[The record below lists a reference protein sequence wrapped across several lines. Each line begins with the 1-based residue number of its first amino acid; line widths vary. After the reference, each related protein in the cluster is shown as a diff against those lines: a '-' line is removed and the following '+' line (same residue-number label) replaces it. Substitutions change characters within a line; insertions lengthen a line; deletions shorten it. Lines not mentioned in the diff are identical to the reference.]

1 MAFYSTLDRSI
12 FAYALSRL
20 EQRKAELDAQIDSI
34 NRQLGREL
42 TPGAGGHSSPDEVVA
57 APAARKQRRK
67 SRRKST
73 MSAEGKAR
81 IAAAQRKR
89 WAAKKAAEGTRGVSV
104 QKSAP
109 RKSRFTPEVRKRLAE
124 AMKRRWAAKRAE
136 GAVKKAGREKPA
148 AKKSA

>member
-42 TPGAGGHSSPDEVVA
+42 TPGAGGHSSPDEAVA

-89 WAAKKAAEGTRGVSV
+89 WAAKKAAEGAPGASA
-104 QKSAP
+104 QKAAP
-109 RKSRFTPEVRKRLAE
+109 RKARFTPEVRKRLAE
-124 AMKRRWAAKRAE
+124 AMKRRWAAKRA
-136 GAVKKAGREKPA
+136 ASA
-148 AKKSA
+148 AKKATPDKAAAKSA